1 MASDRVDIIS
11 RKTLFEG
18 WNRIVEYVF
27 RYHDSKGRD
36 IERSWEVS
44 ERPEAAAVLVFDR
57 DLGRFVLV
65 RQFRVPVYAMGEG
78 DGFFLETAAGLIDKG
93 ETPDEAAIREAREET
108 GYAVET
114 LIPAYRIVSAPGLMT
129 EKIHCYTAI
138 VDASMRVAEGG
149 GLADEHEDIELVT
162 LSLEEAMDMVAT
174 GAISDAKTVVM
185 LQWAAM
191 NRQVFGL

>member
-129 EKIHCYTAI
+129 EKIYCYGAI